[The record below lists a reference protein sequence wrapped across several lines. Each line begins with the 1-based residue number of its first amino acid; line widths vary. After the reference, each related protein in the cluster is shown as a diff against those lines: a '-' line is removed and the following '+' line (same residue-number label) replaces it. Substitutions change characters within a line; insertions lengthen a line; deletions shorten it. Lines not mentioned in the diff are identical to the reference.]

1 MNCTRY
7 QQNQHVEKKSGNS
20 LPQKR
25 AAKQNNSSKKKKKK
39 TVTPDLVLCTAVF
52 ATINKLVARNREEE
66 SEEEK
71 RMNWIHFWDSERKTY
86 TNIKSAV
93 KKKKKGAVSEKIK
106 IELFAHETNCKPTRH
121 ASCKS
126 YESHSF
132 ATSFHTSGFRTA
144 VQTNISN
151 IRLPL
156 QKKKRKKA
164 TL

>member
-71 RMNWIHFWDSERKTY
+71 RMN
-86 TNIKSAV
+86 
-93 KKKKKGAVSEKIK
+93 
-106 IELFAHETNCKPTRH
+106 
-121 ASCKS
+121 
-126 YESHSF
+126 
-132 ATSFHTSGFRTA
+132 
-144 VQTNISN
+144 
-151 IRLPL
+151 
-156 QKKKRKKA
+156 
-164 TL
+164 